1 MINIIL
7 SFYTQPSVRIAG
19 FEKTT
24 KAMNIHGRKKPKTM
38 VQFGKYHKRR
48 MSSGFEYR
56 TFHNDERR
64 IVL

>member
-1 MINIIL
+1 MR
-7 SFYTQPSVRIAG
+7 PAG

-24 KAMNIHGRKKPKTM
+24 RAMNIHGRKKPKTM
-38 VQFGKYHKRR
+38 VQFGKRR